1 MTTENTAPAPGT
13 TAPAAPGVTQE
24 VITTPAL
31 PITEKQPD
39 PIVTVPAAPAAV
51 LYEPTGDPG
60 LDLALEFVG
69 KFGINPDDPAMTA
82 AADGN
87 FALLEAK
94 MAAMGDKAKGF
105 EKFLALGKAS
115 YASTTEKAK
124 AAAEA
129 NAAGIHSVVGGEARW
144 KEVQKWA
151 GINAEPA
158 EQELVNKTLQG
169 GGIAA
174 KAMAYY
180 LDTLYQKAAGTVI
193 KGKPAFDDNSGNGG
207 PASNALS
214 PRAYT
219 KEVADLSRKLG
230 GKLDGSPEYKQLQ
243 ARRQA
248 WQR

>member
-94 MAAMGDKAKGF
+94 MAAMGDK
-105 EKFLALGKAS
+105 
-115 YASTTEKAK
+115 ASTTEKAK